1 MATSVN
7 LYDTKEQQLVEV
19 VPAKSGTIDIY
30 CCGPTVYRF
39 AHVGNLRTFL
49 LGDLVRRTLAAE
61 GQKFRY
67 IQNITDVGHL
77 NDDIHIDTSED
88 KILAQAKLENK
99 GPFEIAQFY
108 ESAFHRDLAA
118 LNILEA
124 DAYPK
129 ASESISLIVDLI
141 AQLIYIGA
149 AYQGNDGSLYFAA
162 RSYKD
167 YGAISKNTLDQLRA
181 GYRFNPAESLEGE
194 KSEAKRF
201 HADWALWKSASE
213 NREMT
218 WPTPWGVGFPGWHIE
233 CSAMSIH
240 YFPSGVSLHLG
251 GIDLR
256 FPHHENERAQSN
268 VATNSEFVRQWV
280 HGEHLL
286 FDGKKMAKSSGNV
299 LHVADLIER
308 KIDPLALRLLF
319 LENHYRTQ
327 MNLTWESIEAA
338 DVLLKRWRKKIAAWP
353 AGGEVD
359 SALVTSVIGDFS
371 NDLDTGAALLKLR
384 TFERDESVPE
394 PTRRATFLALEP
406 LLGLSLEHVAKHDLP
421 PGAETLLSER
431 AAARAS
437 KDWQRSD
444 QLRDELLQLGVRVI
458 DGTSEQQ
465 WERI

>member
-1 MATSVN
+1 VVAEVK
-7 LYDTKEQQLVEV
+7 LYDTKEQKLVEV
-19 VPAKSGTIDIY
+19 LPAKSGTVDIY

-49 LGDLVRRTLAAE
+49 LGDLVRRTLTAE
-61 GQKFRY
+61 GQTFRY

-77 NDDIHIDTSED
+77 NDDINLDTSED

-108 ESAFHRDLAA
+108 ESAFHRDIAA

-129 ASESISLIVDLI
+129 ASASIGLIVDLI

-149 AYQGNDGSLYFAA
+149 AYQGSDGSLYFAA

-167 YGAISKNTLDQLRA
+167 YGAISKNSLNQLRA
-181 GYRFNPAESLEGE
+181 GHRFNPPVTQENEIG
-194 KSEAKRF
+194 EAKRF
-201 HADWALWKSASE
+201 HADWALWKSATE
-213 NREMT
+213 NREMR

-240 YFPSGVSLHLG
+240 YFPNGVSLHLG

-286 FDGKKMAKSSGNV
+286 FEGKKMAKSSGNV
-299 LHVADLIER
+299 LHIADLPER

-327 MNLTWESIEAA
+327 INLTWESIEAA
-338 DVLLKRWRKKIAAWP
+338 DVLLKRWRKKIANWP
-353 AGGEVD
+353 VGGEVD
-359 SALVTSVIGDFS
+359 SSVVTSITEHFS
-371 NDLDTGAALLKLR
+371 SDLDTRAALLMLR
-384 TFERDESVPE
+384 TFERDENIPE
-394 PTRRATFLALEP
+394 ATKRATFLALEP
-406 LLGLSLEHVAKHDLP
+406 LLGLSLEQLPAKALP

-431 AAARAS
+431 VRARTA
-437 KDWQRSD
+437 KDWQQSD
-444 QLRDELLQLGVRVI
+444 KLREELLQLGVRI
-458 DGTSEQQ
+458 SDGPAGQR
-465 WERI
+465 WEII